1 MSNGAGT
8 RCVATTGQPSRR
20 EHMSDDI
27 IQRIEESLDKSQEE
41 LEAELPGLLKEA
53 EGQTAELLREHP
65 TVFGRIIERMESMDI
80 AAFVES
86 NPGTADQFQ
95 ELLWSGAE
103 VVVEQN
109 ESVQQK
115 ITQDITVNFEAND
128 CPMTGHLRVDADE
141 QIVTGGS
148 GHLDEST
155 LEITGPASVLVGLMS
170 GRVEPIPGFMAG
182 QYQMDGSI
190 QHGTQLAPLIDD
202 LTNSIPS

>member
-1 MSNGAGT
+1 MT
-8 RCVATTGQPSRR
+8 DEIT
-20 EHMSDDI
+20 
-27 IQRIEESLDKSQEE
+27 QRIEASLEKSDEE
-41 LEAELPGLLKEA
+41 LESELPELLAEA
-53 EGQTAELLREHP
+53 EGQTGELLREHP
-65 TVFGRIIERMESMDI
+65 VVFGRIIERMESMDI
-80 AAFVES
+80 AGFVES
-86 NPGTADQFQ
+86 NPETADQFQ

-141 QIVTGGS
+141 QLVTGGA
-148 GHLDEST
+148 GFLDEPT
-155 LEITGPASVLVGLMS
+155 LEITGPANVLVGLLS

-182 QYQMDGSI
+182 QYQMNGSI

-202 LTNSIPS
+202 LSSSIPG